1 MTTHRSNR
9 LALAGVAA
17 IALSSAACA
26 PGISVGVNTATDL
39 KPAVYRTFTW
49 DLPDQFPAGDPRLD
63 NNAFF
68 IRELQ
73 NAVATELGALGLREA
88 STSADL
94 IVHFHATVRE
104 RTDFYET
111 DRQAGYDL
119 GGYGPGTHVH
129 QYDEGT
135 ILVDVAERATKR
147 AIWRG
152 WMQTDLSG
160 TIGDNAAL
168 GERVRRGMKALF
180 RQFPARTVAAGGDQ

>member
-1 MTTHRSNR
+1 MN
-9 LALAGVAA
+9 
-17 IALSSAACA
+17 
-26 PGISVGVNTATDL
+26 
-39 KPAVYRTFTW
+39 
-49 DLPDQFPAGDPRLD
+49 
-63 NNAFF
+63 
-68 IRELQ
+68 
-73 NAVATELGALGLREA
+73 
-88 STSADL
+88 ADL

-111 DRQAGYDL
+111 DRKAGYDL
-119 GGYGPGTHVH
+119 GGYAQGTQVH

-168 GERVRRGMKALF
+168 GERVRRGMKTLF